1 MLGNLTRYDL
11 VIIGVSYLILSWMKV
26 SGLYS
31 LAINALI
38 LVLIKFA
45 KGKFQVGFFRNFN
58 GECLIE
64 SKSIQNLF
72 EKEGLNE

>member
-26 SGLYS
+26 SGIYS

-58 GECLIE
+58 GDCLVE
-64 SKSIQNLF
+64 SKSIQRLF